1 MLYAIVLTF
10 CHKMYAI
17 LLLFVVSINL
27 VSSDVANVQQLLER
41 VDALERKLEQNEMKL
56 DNLNN
61 AYEMLLEDR
70 HGQSQCNCS
79 DLEEDIRDIRI
90 LAYNN
95 RHNILV
101 NNNMITK
108 NAANIEANKDDIGVN
123 AG

>member
-1 MLYAIVLTF
+1 
-10 CHKMYAI
+10 MYAI

-41 VDALERKLEQNEMKL
+41 VDVLEMKL
-56 DNLNN
+56 ATLSN

-79 DLEEDIRDIRI
+79 DLEEDIRDIGI
-90 LAYNN
+90 IAAKN

-101 NNNMITK
+101 NGDMIQK
-108 NAANIEANKDDIGVN
+108 NEDDIEAN
-123 AG
+123 AGIIEANLNSINVS